1 MLKKPGNNTTEGR
14 APNKEG
20 SALAMSSAA
29 NFGHQTAR
37 NQVIKR
43 VAITVNIYCMLNL
56 RQALL

>member
-1 MLKKPGNNTTEGR
+1 MFKKSGNNVTEGH

-20 SALAMSSAA
+20 CALAMSSAA
-29 NFGHQTAR
+29 EFGHQTAR

-56 RQALL
+56 CQAPL